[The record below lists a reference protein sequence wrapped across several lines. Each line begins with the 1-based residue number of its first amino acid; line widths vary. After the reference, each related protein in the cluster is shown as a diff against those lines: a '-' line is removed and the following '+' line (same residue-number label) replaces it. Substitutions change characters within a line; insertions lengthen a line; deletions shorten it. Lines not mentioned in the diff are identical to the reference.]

1 VSSPSVSIIIVN
13 WNTREILRDCLRT
26 VYEQTKSVPFEVIVV
41 DNASKD
47 GSVDMV
53 KTAFPQTILMA
64 NTTNCGFAAA
74 NNQGIALAKGRYILL
89 LNSDTIV
96 LDHAIE
102 KTMAFAD
109 AHPRT
114 AVVGCRV
121 WNSDGTLQNSC
132 FMFPSSLNMLL
143 SATYLYKLVPGSR
156 LFGRERMTYW
166 DRRDARDVDVVS
178 GCFMFIRREAIEQV
192 GVMDEAFFLYAEE
205 TDWCYRLKK
214 EGWAVTFDPSATI
227 IHLGGASSRQ
237 AASAMRLQLS
247 GSILYFL
254 KKHKSRLEYILG
266 CLLTAFFFLV
276 RIPFW
281 LAKGCLLRRERSHSW
296 RVVRTYA
303 AGVVGAMR
311 GCHGLFVTNRFTC
324 RKAGPAEAV
333 VSTGRS

>member
-1 VSSPSVSIIIVN
+1 MSNPDVSIIVVN
-13 WNTREILRDCLRT
+13 WNTRELLRNCLAS
-26 VYEQTKSVPFEVIVV
+26 VYEQTTGISFSVIVA
-41 DNASKD
+41 DNASTD
-47 GSVDMV
+47 GSVEMIARDFRRV
-53 KTAFPQTILMA
+53 QLIA
-64 NTTNCGFAAA
+64 NSENRGFAAA

-121 WNSDGTLQNSC
+121 LNSDGTLQNSC
-132 FMFPSSLNMLL
+132 FMFPSGLNMLL

-178 GCFMFIRREAIEQV
+178 GCFMFLRREAIEQV
-192 GVMDEAFFLYAEE
+192 GVMDEAFFMYAEE
-205 TDWCYRLKK
+205 TDWCYRFKK

-254 KKHKSRLEYILG
+254 KKHKSRLEYTLG
-266 CLLTAFFFLV
+266 CLLIALFFLV

-281 LAKGCLLRRERSHSW
+281 LAKGCLFRRERSHSW

-311 GCHGLFVTNRFTC
+311 GCQGLFVTNRFPC
-324 RKAGPAEAV
+324 RRAGPSEAV
-333 VSTGRS
+333 VSTGSR